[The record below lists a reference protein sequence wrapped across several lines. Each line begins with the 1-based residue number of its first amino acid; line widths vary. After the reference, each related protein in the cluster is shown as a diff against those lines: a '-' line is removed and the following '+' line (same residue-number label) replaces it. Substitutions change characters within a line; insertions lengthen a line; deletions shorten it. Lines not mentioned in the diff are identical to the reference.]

1 FLSPFF
7 LMIRHQPRSTLF
19 PYTTLFRSR
28 TVARPRHKSWPSRES
43 PGRPGMAI
51 ARQTRDCFPLRFVI
65 LRYFVPIHHVPPGFD
80 VIGTTVLIV
89 QIISMFPN
97 VDAEDRRVA
106 IHQRAIL
113 IWRRNHFEFA
123 ALVFDQ
129 PRPAAAET
137 SDAGSC
143 KFLLE
148 LIEAAKG

>member
-80 VIGTTVLIV
+80 VIGTTDRKSTRLNSSHVS
-89 QIISMFPN
+89 ISY
-97 VDAEDRRVA
+97 A
-106 IHQRAIL
+106 
-113 IWRRNHFEFA
+113 
-123 ALVFDQ
+123 VF
-129 PRPAAAET
+129 
-137 SDAGSC
+137 C
-143 KFLLE
+143 LKKK
-148 LIEAAKG
+148 I